1 MSDRLYLFAPA
12 EVDTPWQFCL
22 LSDEVESVE
31 GSGLEAAAA
40 APMTREQELVVTL
53 VVPGEHILRTTV
65 SVPARSRRQLEMAVP
80 YQVEEYLAED
90 VEQLHLAIG
99 QRQPD
104 DRVPVAVI
112 APDRLQAWLDGAMAA
127 GLQINHARLDL
138 EGLKPTDADLAVWV
152 EDRRAW
158 IASRN
163 GDAVIVDRM
172 LLAQVLS
179 TMIAGH
185 PGDAAMTMR
194 LITAP
199 DDDAVDLAQLDSLL
213 AQERPVT
220 IERERAVGTRM
231 GLLAAGLDRS
241 PGLELLQGRFA
252 VARDQNQGWMRW
264 RLVAGL
270 AMAALALQL
279 VVDLGRSVWLEQRA
293 VTLRESSVELFREI
307 HPERTRVVDPRRE
320 LQAILDGGGEE
331 GGAAFLE
338 LLGASAQRIA
348 DLDDTQI
355 QIRSL
360 TFNAQRGDLAVDMM
374 ASGIN
379 TVDRFKADM
388 EDNGF
393 PVVIDSAVQEAQAV
407 RARLRIRTGGAS

>member
-12 EVDTPWQFCL
+12 EVDAPWQFCL
-22 LSDEVESVE
+22 LGDEDERVE
-31 GSGLEAAAA
+31 GSGLETAAA
-40 APMTREQELVVTL
+40 APVTREQAPVVTL
-53 VVPGEHILRTTV
+53 VLPGEHVLRTAV

-99 QRQPD
+99 QRQAD

-112 APDRLQAWLDGAMAA
+112 APDRLQAWLDEARSA
-127 GLQINHARLDL
+127 GLAISHARLDL
-138 EGLKPTDADLAVWV
+138 DGLEPADADFAVWV
-152 EDRRAW
+152 EGQRAW
-158 IASRN
+158 VANRS

-179 TMIAGH
+179 TMITNQ
-185 PGDAAMTMR
+185 PGDAALTLR

-220 IERERAVGTRM
+220 IEREHAAGTRIGM
-231 GLLAAGLDRS
+231 LAAGLDRH

-252 VARDQNQGWMRW
+252 VARGPNQGWMRW

-279 VVDLGRSVWLEQRA
+279 TLDLGRSVWLEQRA
-293 VTLRESSVELFREI
+293 LTLRESAVELFREI
-307 HPERTRVVDPRRE
+307 HPERSRVVDPRRE
-320 LQAILDGGGEE
+320 LQAMLDGGGEQ

-348 DLDDTQI
+348 ELDDAQI

-374 ASGIN
+374 AAGIN